1 MNILFCKVGWC
12 NYYNGNIL
20 DKPFRGGRY
29 NETQIGHEIHNYVN
43 CNGTY
48 YGYVQSVGD
57 TIKLERLGANSKDKF
72 LNNVL
77 VVWVSLSNIWGPV
90 IVGWYKNATVYR
102 KHQDVPF
109 EAMQN
114 RQLADHNFYNIRSN
128 DVYLIPPKNRTFTV
142 YGFGQSNVWYGDEET
157 NNKVIEYIE
166 NYTNE
171 YESRINYID
180 SYTTNLSGYEKEV
193 ITKIR
198 INQDKFRNNLITKYG
213 KCCLCGV
220 TNPDLLIA
228 SHLKPWSKSDQ
239 KEKLDI
245 GNGLLL
251 CPNHDKLVDSGL
263 VSFDDDGK
271 ILISNKLSETDKI
284 FMNIRD
290 DLKIEITE
298 DNYPYIFYHRNNIFK
313 K

>member
-12 NYYNGNIL
+12 NFYNGNIL

-29 NETQIGHEIHNYVN
+29 NETQIGHEIHNYLN

-57 TIKLERLGANSKDKF
+57 TIKLERLGASNKDNF
-72 LNNVL
+72 LSNVL

-102 KHQDVPF
+102 KHQEVPL

-114 RQLADHNFYNIRSN
+114 RQLKDHNFYNISSN
-128 DVYLIPPKNRTFTV
+128 EVFLIPPENRSFTI
-142 YGFGQSNVWYGDEET
+142 YGFGQSNVWYGNEET
-157 NNKVIEYIE
+157 INKVKEYI
-166 NYTNE
+166 NSYSNE
-171 YESRINYID
+171 YEKRIEEINNSIAG
-180 SYTTNLSGYEKEV
+180 LSGYEIEV

-198 INQDKFRNNLITKYG
+198 VNQDKFRNSLISKYG

-220 TNPDLLIA
+220 SNPDLLIA
-228 SHLKPWSKSDQ
+228 SHLKPWSKSDN

-251 CPNHDKLVDSGL
+251 CPDHDKLVDKGFI
-263 VSFDDDGK
+263 SFEDDGK
-271 ILISNKLSETDKI
+271 ILISNQLSENDKI
-284 FMNIRD
+284 FMNIRNN
-290 DLKIEITE
+290 IRIVITE
-298 DNYPYIFYHRNNIFK
+298 DNLPYISYHRNNIFK
-313 K
+313 Q